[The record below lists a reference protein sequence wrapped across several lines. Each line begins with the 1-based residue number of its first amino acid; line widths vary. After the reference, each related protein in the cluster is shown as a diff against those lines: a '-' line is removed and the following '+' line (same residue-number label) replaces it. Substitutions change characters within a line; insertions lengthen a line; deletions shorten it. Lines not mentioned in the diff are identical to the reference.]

1 MLREYNHQKGLISLH
16 VPKTGGTSFTTIVRD
31 WFSESFY
38 SFYPERDPECIHTK
52 LRAGSCIHGHFN
64 RRLGY
69 GIEAIYPDADQ
80 FIAILRDPVLQQI
93 SMYHYKMQRYSRGL
107 SSWDWELQGIPRS
120 IDHFFEEYAPTAMLH
135 LPVGLGE
142 SNFKERMSET
152 FIHIGILEKFE
163 RSVNIIAEK
172 LGKHMIPVS
181 HLNRTSVIKREK
193 PSSSAINSFIDQN
206 PALCSI
212 YEFAE
217 SLNQ

>member
-69 GIEAIYPDADQ
+69 GSEAIYPDADQ

-120 IDHFFEEYAPTAMLH
+120 IDHFLRLCKLYKTLKRTKNSPLKQCAPAEQSIHFFATKK
-135 LPVGLGE
+135 V
-142 SNFKERMSET
+142 FET
-152 FIHIGILEKFE
+152 FHKLFLLE
-163 RSVNIIAEK
+163 
-172 LGKHMIPVS
+172 
-181 HLNRTSVIKREK
+181 
-193 PSSSAINSFIDQN
+193 
-206 PALCSI
+206 
-212 YEFAE
+212 
-217 SLNQ
+217 